1 MSENQL
7 QLTGL
12 HHVTAVT
19 GHAAENVTFYTQVL
33 GMRLVKKSVN
43 QDDVSAYHLFYG
55 DDIGHA
61 GTELTFFDW
70 PDAGVNRAGT
80 GTIAAIALRAPS
92 RASLNWW
99 AQRFDELG
107 VAHEQIVELGGR
119 ATLAF
124 ADPEGQRLELVAPA
138 NGEED
143 TPGGVPWAG
152 SPVPAEYQLRG
163 LHAVRL
169 TLARLEPTVQALTET
184 MGFRAAGEYTH
195 PESDGTPERTVHI
208 YQTGPGGLG
217 AEVHLEVR
225 PDLAPGRVGIGGV
238 HHVAF
243 RTPNDEEQ
251 VAWRERL
258 TDGGLDATPVIDR
271 FYFHS
276 VYFREPGGV
285 LFEIATDGPGF
296 ATDEDPAHLGERLA
310 LPPFFEPYRT
320 QIETG
325 LRPLPT
331 AGTSSTTVH

>member
-1 MSENQL
+1 M
-7 QLTGL
+7 
-12 HHVTAVT
+12 
-19 GHAAENVTFYTQVL
+19 
-33 GMRLVKKSVN
+33 
-43 QDDVSAYHLFYG
+43 
-55 DDIGHA
+55 
-61 GTELTFFDW
+61 
-70 PDAGVNRAGT
+70 
-80 GTIAAIALRAPS
+80 
-92 RASLNWW
+92 
-99 AQRFDELG
+99 
-107 VAHEQIVELGGR
+107 AHEQIVELGGR

-138 NGEED
+138 DGEED
-143 TPGGVPWAG
+143 TPGGMPWSG

-169 TLARLEPTVQALTET
+169 ALARLEPTVQALTET
-184 MGFRAAGEYTH
+184 MGFRAAGKYTR
-195 PESDGTPERTVHI
+195 PKSDDTPERTVHI
-208 YQTGPGGLG
+208 FQTGPGGLG
-217 AEVHLEVR
+217 AEVHLEER
-225 PDLAPGRVGIGGV
+225 PDLARGRVGIGGV

-310 LPPFFEPYRT
+310 LPPVLRALIAPRSRLDCAHCQPLEP
-320 QIETG
+320 
-325 LRPLPT
+325 P
-331 AGTSSTTVH
+331 A